1 MCLFFSDKS
10 IVLFEFLTVGE
21 KRSKQIKGK
30 HHYQGPASSTRKNL
44 YHISNSEQ
52 ARPWDFRCPASN
64 ITRRPTPDTKPYRIS
79 RPTHIMPPPCS
90 SLTGFV
96 GTGTIQ
102 LLQERRKEGR
112 QFSCWGPKFECL
124 FRKRY

>member
-1 MCLFFSDKS
+1 
-10 IVLFEFLTVGE
+10 
-21 KRSKQIKGK
+21 
-30 HHYQGPASSTRKNL
+30 
-44 YHISNSEQ
+44 
-52 ARPWDFRCPASN
+52 
-64 ITRRPTPDTKPYRIS
+64 
-79 RPTHIMPPPCS
+79 MPPPCS

-102 LLQERRKEGR
+102 LLQERRKEGC